1 MKEKR
6 KEILEQLHK
15 KGLKGKV
22 PKHILEAFCH
32 VIIKTEC
39 KGRTNYVKR
48 LYDAEGIEAIRQQQ
62 MIGVD
67 CYGVSWRK
75 NI

>member
-6 KEILEQLHK
+6 KEILEQLHR

-32 VIIKTEC
+32 VIKTEC

-48 LYDAEGIEAIRQQQ
+48 LYDAEGIDAI
-62 MIGVD
+62 
-67 CYGVSWRK
+67 
-75 NI
+75 